1 MQSTE
6 VISVNLWQM
15 LISLLN
21 LLILFLILKKF
32 MYKPVKK
39 TLAERQKLIDEG
51 FENARKAQAD
61 ADSAK
66 TEYEAKLA
74 NADSEAQDIIK
85 TARAK
90 AERKS
95 EKIVSGAKSK
105 ADDILRQ
112 AQTDAELEKKKA
124 EADIKNEITE
134 VSSLL
139 TEKLLGREIN
149 AADHR
154 DFINSFIEK
163 IGEEND

>member
-39 TLAERQKLIDEG
+39 TLAERQKLIDER
-51 FENARKAQAD
+51 FENAQKAQSD

-66 TEYEAKLA
+66 SEYESKLA
-74 NADSEAQDIIK
+74 NADSEAADIIK
-85 TARAK
+85 AARAK

-95 EKIVSGAKSK
+95 EKIVSSAKSK

>member
-6 VISVNLWQM
+6 VISVNIWQM

-39 TLAERQKLIDEG
+39 TLEERQKLIDER
-51 FENARKAQAD
+51 FDNAQKAQAD

-74 NADSEAQDIIK
+74 AADSEASDIIK
-85 TARAK
+85 QARAK

-95 EKIVSGAKSK
+95 EKIVSSAKSK

-149 AADHR
+149 SADHR

>member
-39 TLAERQKLIDEG
+39 TLAERQKLIDER
-51 FENARKAQAD
+51 FENAQKAQSD

-66 TEYEAKLA
+66 REYESKLA
-74 NADSEAQDIIK
+74 NADSEAADIIK
-85 TARAK
+85 AARAK

-95 EKIVSGAKSK
+95 EKIVSSAKSK
-105 ADDILRQ
+105 ADEILRQ

-149 AADHR
+149 SADHR

>member
-6 VISVNLWQM
+6 VISVNIWQM

-39 TLAERQKLIDEG
+39 TLEERQKLIDER
-51 FENARKAQAD
+51 FDNAQKAQAD

-74 NADSEAQDIIK
+74 AADSEASDIIK
-85 TARAK
+85 QARAK

-95 EKIVSGAKSK
+95 EKIVSSAKSK

-149 AADHR
+149 SADHTR
-154 DFINSFIEK
+154 FIF
-163 IGEEND
+163 DPMC